1 MNPSD
6 VNVSDD
12 VPRPWNAGERAL
24 VVLAVLALIGAAK
37 MTEAFIVPVV
47 MGTLMSYSLEPLVR
61 TLERWRIHRLIGAAL
76 VLLLSIAIVAG
87 SAFLLRADATAL
99 VAELPDAARK
109 LRIAAHQRQGPD
121 GPMDHV
127 RAAAAELNKAAA
139 EATGAAQG
147 PSNPPAPTIASDL
160 QHWLAD
166 QSTKV
171 LGVIGQFG
179 IAFLLAYFLLAA
191 GDTFR
196 RKVVHLAG
204 PTLAKRRITVEVLND
219 IHVQV
224 QRYLLVL
231 LSTNLLIAG
240 IIWGL
245 LLAFGIERAGLWA
258 AVAGILHIV
267 PYAGT
272 AVTTAAISVAAY
284 VQTGSIGQSAGVGVA
299 VLTVS
304 SAIGMGLVP
313 WLQGRA
319 SRMNA
324 AAVFVALLFFGWL
337 WGGWGLLLGAPL
349 VAVLKTVADRVPR
362 MEPLGELLGGADD
375 PPRASATDAAE
386 AQKPAPAALASARA
400 PARRRKRVR
409 ATT

>member
-1 MNPSD
+1 MEPLED
-6 VNVSDD
+6 P
-12 VPRPWNAGERAL
+12 PRPWKAGERAL

-47 MGTLMSYSLEPLVR
+47 VGTLMSYSLEPLVR
-61 TLERWRIHRLIGAAL
+61 TLERWHIHRLIGAAL
-76 VLLLSIAIVAG
+76 VLLCSIAIVAG

-99 VAELPDAARK
+99 VAELPDAARQ
-109 LRIAAHQRQGPD
+109 LRIAAHDRRGPD
-121 GPMDHV
+121 GPIDHV

-139 EATGAAQG
+139 EATGSPQP
-147 PSNPPAPTIASDL
+147 PSAPPPPTIASDL
-160 QHWLAD
+160 QRWLAD

-171 LGVIGQFG
+171 LSVIGQFG

-204 PTLAKRRITVEVLND
+204 PTLAKRRITVEILND

-224 QRYLLVL
+224 QRYLLIL
-231 LSTNLLIAG
+231 LATNLLIAFL
-240 IIWGL
+240 IWGL

-272 AVTTAAISVAAY
+272 AVTTAAITVAAY
-284 VQTGSIGQSAGVGVA
+284 LQTGSIGQSAGVGFA

-324 AAVFVALLFFGWL
+324 AAVFIALLFFGWL

-362 MEPLGELLGGADD
+362 MEPLGELLGGTDE
-375 PPRASATDAAE
+375 PPKPPTAE
-386 AQKPAPAALASARA
+386 AEAEAEPEVPAAAPPQRA
-400 PARRRKRVR
+400 ATQSGRRKRAR